1 MDILA
6 INGSPHMNEGNT
18 AKILNPFL
26 EGLKEAGANVE
37 LIYSWKLNIEPCSG
51 DMSCWFVN
59 PGTCAKDDDMKTI
72 LPKIKNADVIVWASP
87 VYYSGITGPL
97 KTLMDRQ
104 LPAYVMGQPRSKM
117 QKAVLVSTCSAWEIS
132 MFDPLLVQM
141 KAIYDNPQEG
151 CEFAGALL
159 RPMAEG
165 MNEMIKAGETALIE
179 GIFKAAKQA
188 GHQLIKDGRISED
201 MEKAVSRE
209 LMPRDAYYRA
219 AQEMIEQMRTSQ

>member
-1 MDILA
+1 
-6 INGSPHMNEGNT
+6 
-18 AKILNPFL
+18 
-26 EGLKEAGANVE
+26 
-37 LIYSWKLNIEPCSG
+37 
-51 DMSCWFVN
+51 
-59 PGTCAKDDDMKTI
+59 
-72 LPKIKNADVIVWASP
+72 
-87 VYYSGITGPL
+87 
-97 KTLMDRQ
+97 
-104 LPAYVMGQPRSKM
+104 
-117 QKAVLVSTCSAWEIS
+117 

-141 KAIYDNPQEG
+141 KAIYDSPQEG

>member
-1 MDILA
+1 MEIGLGGFSDA
-6 INGSPHMNEGNT
+6 IGNSGGNGYFEEREET
-18 AKILNPFL
+18 
-26 EGLKEAGANVE
+26 
-37 LIYSWKLNIEPCSG
+37 
-51 DMSCWFVN
+51 
-59 PGTCAKDDDMKTI
+59 
-72 LPKIKNADVIVWASP
+72 
-87 VYYSGITGPL
+87 
-97 KTLMDRQ
+97 
-104 LPAYVMGQPRSKM
+104 
-117 QKAVLVSTCSAWEIS
+117 
-132 MFDPLLVQM
+132 
-141 KAIYDNPQEG
+141 G